1 MVNEH
6 TPIRTRGS
14 LLERASEQFDFRK
27 AIEQGAPVLPKAP
40 EPKPAPSPEP
50 VPVMDAAPVPVP
62 APVIVTEAPAPVAEP
77 VPPLPV
83 SIAAPVEA
91 PKPQAAAASA
101 PRAFAGRYGRV
112 DRDRLREAGLIV
124 PDAPASELSEEFHIV
139 KRQLLL
145 EASGGEGGKPLSRGR
160 MILVCSAQPN
170 DGKTF
175 CAINLA
181 LSMAAEKDLEVLLVD
196 GDFAKPE
203 IVAMLG
209 LEQGAGLLDALA
221 DPSLSIESC
230 VIRTDIPGLSV
241 LPAGRHTNS
250 DTELLASAHTRTI
263 LNALLDANPSR
274 IVIFDSPPV
283 LAASPASVLALNVGQ
298 ALVVVKADKTSE
310 AELRDAIGLLSGCE
324 TIQLLLN
331 ATTYASGG
339 RNFGSYYGYG
349 D

>member
-1 MVNEH
+1 MVNKH
-6 TPIRTRGS
+6 TPIKARGS

-27 AIEQGAPVLPKAP
+27 AIEQGAPVLPSAP
-40 EPKPAPSPEP
+40 APKPAPPSEAAVAVDHPHP
-50 VPVMDAAPVPVP
+50 VPDAVVAPVASVSGAAPVFV
-62 APVIVTEAPAPVAEP
+62 
-77 VPPLPV
+77 
-83 SIAAPVEA
+83 
-91 PKPQAAAASA
+91 PKP
-101 PRAFAGRYGRV
+101 FGGRYGRV
-112 DRDRLREAGLIV
+112 DRDLLREAGLIV
-124 PDAPASELSEEFHIV
+124 PDAPASALSEEFRIV
-139 KRQLLL
+139 KRQLLQ
-145 EASGGEGGKPLSRGR
+145 EATGGEGGKPLPRGR

-175 CAINLA
+175 CALNLA

-209 LEQGAGLLDALA
+209 LDQGPGLLDALA
-221 DPSLSIESC
+221 DRSMPVENC

-250 DTELLASAHTRTI
+250 DTELLASAHTRAV
-263 LNALLDANPSR
+263 LQDLLDANPSR

-283 LAASPASVLALNVGQ
+283 LAASPASVLALNAGQ

-324 TIQLLLN
+324 NIQLLLN
-331 ATTYASGG
+331 ATTYASGA

>member
-14 LLERASEQFDFRK
+14 LLERAAEQFDFRK
-27 AIEQGAPVLPKAP
+27 AMEQAAPVVPAAPEPAPVAAPQVETPVADTGVAVAEQPRPMPAAIAAPVVAPAPAP
-40 EPKPAPSPEP
+40 EPK
-50 VPVMDAAPVPVP
+50 V
-62 APVIVTEAPAPVAEP
+62 APVA
-77 VPPLPV
+77 
-83 SIAAPVEA
+83 
-91 PKPQAAAASA
+91 A
-101 PRAFAGRYGRV
+101 PRPFTGRYGRV
-112 DRDRLREAGLIV
+112 DRDRLREAGLIL
-124 PDAPASELSEEFHIV
+124 PDAPASALSEEFRIV

-145 EASGGEGGKPLSRGR
+145 EATGGDSGKPLPRGR

-175 CAINLA
+175 CALNLA

-203 IVAMLG
+203 IVSMLG
-209 LEQGAGLLDALA
+209 LEQGPGLLDALA
-221 DPSLSIESC
+221 DRSLHVENC
-230 VIRTDIPGLSV
+230 VIRTDVPGLSV
-241 LPAGRHTNS
+241 LPAGRHTHS
-250 DTELLASAHTRTI
+250 DTELLASAHTRAV
-263 LNALLDANPSR
+263 LQDLLDANPSR

-283 LAASPASVLALNVGQ
+283 LAASPASVLALNAGQ

-324 TIQLLLN
+324 NIQLLLN

-339 RNFGSYYGYG
+339 RHFGSYYGYG
-349 D
+349 E